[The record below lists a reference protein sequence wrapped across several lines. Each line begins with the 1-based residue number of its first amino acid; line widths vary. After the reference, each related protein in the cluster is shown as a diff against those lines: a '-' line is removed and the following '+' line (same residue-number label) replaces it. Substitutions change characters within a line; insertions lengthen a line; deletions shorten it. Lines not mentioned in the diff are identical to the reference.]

1 MAFRPDAPFALQEET
16 MTPITPTIRFMTPE
30 ETRTNRLIN
39 AGSALIYG
47 TTAIPLGAGRSDR
60 IHSFKEST
68 VLYVLSTNSKLGY
81 MGLEIFDASSGEE
94 YEQIFLQ
101 YEWEL
106 EEYLG
111 KEWEQMEPVAIVR
124 KLVANLF

>member
-1 MAFRPDAPFALQEET
+1 MS
-16 MTPITPTIRFMTPE
+16 PE
-30 ETRTNRLIN
+30 ETRSRKLIN
-39 AGSALIYG
+39 AGSVLMYG
-47 TTAIPLGAGRSDR
+47 TTAIPLGAGRSAR
-60 IHSFKEST
+60 IHVFKEST

-111 KEWEQMEPVAIVR
+111 KEWEQMKPVAIVR
-124 KLVANLF
+124 KLAANLF

>member
-1 MAFRPDAPFALQEET
+1 
-16 MTPITPTIRFMTPE
+16 
-30 ETRTNRLIN
+30 
-39 AGSALIYG
+39 
-47 TTAIPLGAGRSDR
+47 
-60 IHSFKEST
+60 
-68 VLYVLSTNSKLGY
+68 
-81 MGLEIFDASSGEE
+81 LEIFDASSGEE

-111 KEWEQMEPVAIVR
+111 KEWDQMEPEAIVR

>member
-1 MAFRPDAPFALQEET
+1 

-30 ETRTNRLIN
+30 ETRDRKLLN
-39 AGSALIYG
+39 AGSVIDYRG
-47 TTAIPLGAGRSDR
+47 NTIPLAAGRSDS
-60 IHSFKEST
+60 IHVFKEST

-81 MGLEIFDASSGEE
+81 LGLEIFDATSGEE

-111 KEWEQMEPVAIVR
+111 RTWEEMEPVAIVR

>member
-1 MAFRPDAPFALQEET
+1 
-16 MTPITPTIRFMTPE
+16 MTPIILTIRLMTQE
-30 ETRTNRLIN
+30 KARTTRLIN
-39 AGSALIYG
+39 AGSVLMYG

-60 IHSFKEST
+60 IHVFKEST
-68 VLYVLSTNSKLGY
+68 VLFVLSTNSNLGY
-81 MGLEIFDASSGEE
+81 LGLEVFDASSGEE

-101 YEWEL
+101 YELEL

>member
-1 MAFRPDAPFALQEET
+1 MELLS
-16 MTPITPTIRFMTPE
+16 PTIRFMTQE
-30 ETRTNRLIN
+30 ETRTARLIN
-39 AGSALIYG
+39 AGSVIDFEG
-47 TTAIPLGAGRSDR
+47 TTIPIAAGSHDH
-60 IHSFKEST
+60 IHVFKESA

-81 MGLEIFDASSGEE
+81 LGLEIFNADSGEG

-124 KLVANLF
+124 KIVSNLF

>member
-1 MAFRPDAPFALQEET
+1 

-30 ETRTNRLIN
+30 ETRTNKLIN
-39 AGSALIYG
+39 AGSVIDYRG
-47 TTAIPLGAGRSDR
+47 NTIPLAAGRSDS
-60 IHSFKEST
+60 IHVFKEST
-68 VLYVLSTNSKLGY
+68 VLYILSINSKLGY
-81 MGLEIFDASSGEE
+81 LGLEIFDAASGEE

-111 KEWEQMEPVAIVR
+111 DDWDQMEPEAIVR
-124 KLVANLF
+124 KLVANLL

>member
-1 MAFRPDAPFALQEET
+1 
-16 MTPITPTIRFMTPE
+16 MTAITPTIRFMTPE
-30 ETRTNRLIN
+30 ETRTSNLTN
-39 AGSALIYG
+39 AESVLMFGN
-47 TTAIPLGAGRSDR
+47 TAIPLGAGRSDR
-60 IHSFKEST
+60 IHVIKEST

-81 MGLEIFDASSGEE
+81 LGLEIFDAASGEE

-101 YEWEL
+101 NEWEL
-106 EEYLG
+106 KEYLG

>member
-1 MAFRPDAPFALQEET
+1 MES
-16 MTPITPTIRFMTPE
+16 ITPSIRFMTPE
-30 ETRTNRLIN
+30 ETRNRQLIN
-39 AGSALIYG
+39 AGSVLMYG
-47 TTAIPLGAGRSDR
+47 STAIPLGAGRSDS
-60 IHSFKEST
+60 IHVFKEST

-81 MGLEIFDASSGEE
+81 LGLEIFDASSGEE

-101 YEWEL
+101 YQWEL

-111 KEWEQMEPVAIVR
+111 RDWEQMEPVAIIR

>member
-1 MAFRPDAPFALQEET
+1 ME
-16 MTPITPTIRFMTPE
+16 PITPTIRFITPE
-30 ETRTNRLIN
+30 ETRTARLIS
-39 AGSALIYG
+39 AGSILMYG
-47 TTAIPLGAGRSDR
+47 SKAIPLGASRSDS
-60 IHSFKEST
+60 IHVFKEST

-81 MGLEIFDASSGEE
+81 LGLEIFDASSGEE

-101 YEWEL
+101 YVWEF

-111 KEWEQMEPVAIVR
+111 RDWEQMEPVTIIR